1 MPYLMRRLAEVVPT
15 VLGIAVVTFLIL
27 RLLPGDPAAFIAGD
41 SIGEAELVAVR
52 ERLGLNQPLPHQ
64 LVDYL
69 TGAVTLDFGA
79 SLFTNIQ
86 VRTLLFQA
94 LPVTLAI
101 ASGSL
106 LLGTLIAVPLGSLT
120 AYSGWRGKRAGD
132 RAVTGIAMAIDQIP
146 SFWLGL
152 VFMFVFVLQ
161 LGWFPATGPVNWDDP
176 GGVLL
181 RLLPAILILTTGQV
195 AKILRLTRA
204 SVSDVLD
211 EDYIRT
217 SVALG
222 AGGMSTL
229 FTQATRNGLLPVVT
243 ALGLSFGQLLGG
255 TVILETI
262 FALPGM
268 GTLLVNG
275 INSRDYPIVQGVV
288 FLYGLLFVLTNL
300 LTDLSYRR
308 IDPRVR
314 F

>member
-1 MPYLMRRLAEVVPT
+1 MRYLARRLAEVIPT

-41 SIGEAELVAVR
+41 SIGEAELAAVR
-52 ERLGLNQPLPHQ
+52 ERLGLNQPLPQQ
-64 LVDYL
+64 LADYL
-69 TGAVTLDFGA
+69 KGAVTLDFGA
-79 SLFTNIQ
+79 SIFTNIP
-86 VRTLLFQA
+86 VRTLLFRA

-101 ASGSL
+101 AAGSM

-120 AYSGWRGKRAGD
+120 AYSGWRGKRLRD
-132 RAVTGIAMAIDQIP
+132 QAVTGFAMAIDQIP

-152 VFMFVFVLQ
+152 VFMLVFVLQ

-204 SVSDVLD
+204 SVSEVLD

-217 SVALG
+217 AVALG
-222 AGGMSTL
+222 ASGMSTL

-255 TVILETI
+255 TVILESI